1 MLVTLGSIEGFLFPS
16 PSVFFFSFST
26 EHFVRIY
33 NHHLSA
39 TDFLSTRNRIAMLR
53 SSRSILAISRNVSS
67 KNSVFAIQTMNFGT
81 SEKKGSIMNA
91 WNASCYHEMDFSIPE
106 NSTVFEAVERFAAYD
121 IGALVTTDENGKFGL
136 RSSVIRTKSAPN
148 ISSSSK

>member
-1 MLVTLGSIEGFLFPS
+1 
-16 PSVFFFSFST
+16 
-26 EHFVRIY
+26 
-33 NHHLSA
+33 
-39 TDFLSTRNRIAMLR
+39 
-53 SSRSILAISRNVSS
+53 
-67 KNSVFAIQTMNFGT
+67 MNFGT